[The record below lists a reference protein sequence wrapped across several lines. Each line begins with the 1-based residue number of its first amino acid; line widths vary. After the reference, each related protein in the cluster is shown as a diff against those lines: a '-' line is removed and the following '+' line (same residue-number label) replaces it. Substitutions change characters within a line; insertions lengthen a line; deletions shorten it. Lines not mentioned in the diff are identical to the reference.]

1 LIAWR
6 EGSEEAGGEPK
17 PRPLDL
23 GFSRPLLPWSG
34 NRSIIETAG
43 GWVPAALDRMN
54 THYLISP
61 GHVPNLK
68 RMPREVIAE
77 GWYFHGHRHSL
88 IAEPSAR

>member
-43 GWVPAALDRMN
+43 GWVPAG
-54 THYLISP
+54 S
-61 GHVPNLK
+61 V
-68 RMPREVIAE
+68 REVLQKPLRRMVMVC
-77 GWYFHGHRHSL
+77 G
-88 IAEPSAR
+88 